1 MAQKASPYAIRLGY
15 NQVWNNYFFAENK
28 EKQINWLKKDKSI
41 RDYLHSSFPDIDR
54 LKIEYT
60 KNNIFIYLYI
70 PEISLVL
77 GEDNSKLTAVMKD
90 VYKIVNDEKIAV
102 KINLIEV
109 KRVYSHAQ
117 SIANLIAGQLK
128 KRTRS
133 RQVLKNL
140 LMKLAAEREV
150 KGAKIEISGRLDESD
165 IAQTKKIVQGKMP
178 LSTIDSNIDV
188 GRTEAITSYGKI
200 GIKVLIYKGKI
211 WQKRKKNY
219 ANTEKN

>member
-15 NQVWNNYFFAENK
+15 NQIWNSYFFAENK
-28 EKQINWLKKDKSI
+28 KEQINLLQRDKLI
-41 RDYLHSSFPDIDR
+41 RDYLFLLFPDIDR
-54 LKIEYT
+54 LKIECT

-77 GEDNSKLTAVMKD
+77 GEDNSKLEKVMKGI
-90 VYKIVNDEKIAV
+90 YKIIDDDRVAV
-102 KINLIEV
+102 KVNLIEV
-109 KRVYSHAQ
+109 KKVYTHAQ

-133 RQVLKNL
+133 RQVIKAL
-140 LMKLAAEREV
+140 LTRLANEREV
-150 KGAKIEISGRLDESD
+150 KGAKIEVSGRLDESD

-188 GRTEAITSYGKI
+188 GRAEVTTSYGKI

-211 WQKRKKNY
+211 
-219 ANTEKN
+219 